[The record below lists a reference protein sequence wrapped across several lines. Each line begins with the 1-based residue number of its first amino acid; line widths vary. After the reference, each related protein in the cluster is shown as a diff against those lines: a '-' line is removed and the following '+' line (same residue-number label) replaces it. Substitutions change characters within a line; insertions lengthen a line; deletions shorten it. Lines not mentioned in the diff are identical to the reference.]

1 MKIDENKIEQKP
13 VKIEKKPLDKNVIL
27 LVSLVVIFF
36 LAIAFIFNLEDDTQV
51 QMKEENKQNISQFD
65 TNKINQIKE
74 QKEKATLI
82 KEVREDIKKE
92 REENKQNISQFDTNK
107 IEEIENKQTDKEQE
121 IKNDNLEVLELKN
134 KIAELEKEIR
144 YLKYSQNKPQA
155 QELHQDKKDQEQII
169 KDEMKKYLKSIN
181 NFITI
186 RDYYFSYDGKNY
198 YIGDVLNN
206 YKVKDIRKNDIRF
219 CNSNWCYTLRNYK

>member
-1 MKIDENKIEQKP
+1 MQ
-13 VKIEKKPLDKNVIL
+13 
-27 LVSLVVIFF
+27 
-36 LAIAFIFNLEDDTQV
+36 
-51 QMKEENKQNISQFD
+51 EENKQNVSQFD
-65 TNKINQIKE
+65 TNKINQIE
-74 QKEKATLI
+74 AQKEKSILI

-92 REENKQNISQFDTNK
+92 QEENKQNVSQFDTNK
-107 IEEIENKQTDKEQE
+107 INQIENKQTDNFKE

-134 KIAELEKEIR
+134 KIDELEKEIR

-181 NFITI
+181 NSITI
-186 RDYYFSYDGKNY
+186 RDNYFSYDDKNY